1 MKPAGL
7 EQGGPLRA
15 DAELGLRTW
24 LGTGPG
30 EAGNAS
36 ARRLGQV
43 RPSGERVSEAGLR
56 AGLAAAAVRPQG
68 RSEDAERPREN
79 RSIRSPPL
87 ASQIGKPRL
96 RVDGLPGAP
105 AWRP

>member
-7 EQGGPLRA
+7 EQGGSLRA

-36 ARRLGQV
+36 ARWLGQV

-68 RSEDAERPREN
+68 RSEDAERPQEN
-79 RSIRSPPL
+79 RSIRSPPR
-87 ASQIGKPRL
+87 SPHR
-96 RVDGLPGAP
+96 
-105 AWRP
+105 

>member
-15 DAELGLRTW
+15 DAELGLRMW

-68 RSEDAERPREN
+68 RTEDAERDRGRTGASGPP
-79 RSIRSPPL
+79 RSPH
-87 ASQIGKPRL
+87 R
-96 RVDGLPGAP
+96 
-105 AWRP
+105 